1 VRSLQKL
8 AGVVGVAD
16 RGRFVDAEHRGQVQ
30 RIGAVGEGL
39 FDLSVEAEPA
49 CVHAPYRRRLYYS
62 AKLSRWFVTCEMSG
76 DAEGPA
82 IPLAGGYRRNA
93 SPRPGKTP
101 RPVVAGGGSSNRLS
115 PAALTS
121 GNQRIR
127 LDARHR
133 AKRRCTPPRAAIQAT
148 AGHPAHQGLTRCLVT
163 ARGTPAA
170 TGHEH
175 DIRSREGRA

>member
-1 VRSLQKL
+1 MRSLQKL
-8 AGVVGVAD
+8 ASGVGVAD

-30 RIGAVGEGL
+30 RIGAVVEDL
-39 FDLSVEAEPA
+39 FDLSVDAEPA
-49 CVHAPYRRRLYYS
+49 CVHAPCLRRLYYS
-62 AKLSRWFVTCEMSG
+62 AKLSRWLVTCEMSG
-76 DAEGPA
+76 DAERPA
-82 IPLAGGYRRNA
+82 IPLASGYRRNA
-93 SPRPGKTP
+93 SPRPGKSLQP
-101 RPVVAGGGSSNRLS
+101 LAAGGGSSNRLS

-133 AKRRCTPPRAAIQAT
+133 AKRRYTPPRADTPAT
-148 AGHPAHQGLTRCLVT
+148 ARHPTHQGLTRYLVT

-170 TGHEH
+170 TRHEH